1 MVPFG
6 PQSQLQ
12 SLLDV
17 EVALAT
23 AEAEVGVIPSSCVSD
38 IRNAARAELFDVAA
52 LEAESA
58 LAGNVVIPLVR
69 QLRERVSS
77 QSAASAQYV
86 HHGAT
91 SQDIID
97 TALVLQLRASTP
109 MLLDQLAR
117 AMSSAAATVRAHTM
131 TPMPGRTWLQ
141 QASPITFGLK
151 AAGWLDLIGRVR
163 ERLGD
168 ALGRVLIVQF
178 GGASGTLAS
187 LGTAG
192 PQVLEA
198 FAHRLSLSVPDMP
211 WHTHRDRVA
220 DVAATLGLTCGALGK
235 IGRDLVLLGQSEV
248 GEVRETAAPGMGTSS
263 AMPHK
268 QNPVHAVTAVA
279 ASIRA
284 PGLVAVMLAA
294 MPQEHERAAGGWQA
308 EWTTMPELVR
318 LTLQSAEAIAD
329 ALSRLDVDPARMRDN
344 LQRGGGMAMSEAL
357 AAVVSQ
363 YLPRQDAAALVER
376 LSRAAER
383 DRRSLRDV
391 ATEDVE
397 IRRWLS
403 AADIEAVLTP
413 DNYLGSAA
421 VFVER
426 VLQRWSL

>member
-1 MVPFG
+1 
-6 PQSQLQ
+6 
-12 SLLDV
+12 
-17 EVALAT
+17 
-23 AEAEVGVIPSSCVSD
+23 
-38 IRNAARAELFDVAA
+38 
-52 LEAESA
+52 
-58 LAGNVVIPLVR
+58 
-69 QLRERVSS
+69 
-77 QSAASAQYV
+77 
-86 HHGAT
+86 
-91 SQDIID
+91 
-97 TALVLQLRASTP
+97 
-109 MLLDQLAR
+109 
-117 AMSSAAATVRAHTM
+117 
-131 TPMPGRTWLQ
+131 
-141 QASPITFGLK
+141 
-151 AAGWLDLIGRVR
+151 
-163 ERLGD
+163 
-168 ALGRVLIVQF
+168 
-178 GGASGTLAS
+178 
-187 LGTAG
+187 
-192 PQVLEA
+192 
-198 FAHRLSLSVPDMP
+198 
-211 WHTHRDRVA
+211 
-220 DVAATLGLTCGALGK
+220 
-235 IGRDLVLLGQSEV
+235 
-248 GEVRETAAPGMGTSS
+248 
-263 AMPHK
+263 
-268 QNPVHAVTAVA
+268 
-279 ASIRA
+279 
-284 PGLVAVMLAA
+284 MLAA